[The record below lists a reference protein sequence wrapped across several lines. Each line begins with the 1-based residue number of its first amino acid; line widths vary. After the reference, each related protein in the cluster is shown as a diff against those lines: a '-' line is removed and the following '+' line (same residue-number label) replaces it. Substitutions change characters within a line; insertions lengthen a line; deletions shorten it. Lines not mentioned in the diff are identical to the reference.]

1 MLTQGFHNKA
11 KMREFVS
18 ERCNGLDVTS
28 VCEDE
33 MRGMV

>member
-1 MLTQGFHNKA
+1 MLNQGLHNKA
-11 KMREFVS
+11 KMRELAF
-18 ERCNGLDVTS
+18 ERYNGLDVTS

>member
-1 MLTQGFHNKA
+1 MLNRDLHNKA
-11 KMREFVS
+11 KMRELAS